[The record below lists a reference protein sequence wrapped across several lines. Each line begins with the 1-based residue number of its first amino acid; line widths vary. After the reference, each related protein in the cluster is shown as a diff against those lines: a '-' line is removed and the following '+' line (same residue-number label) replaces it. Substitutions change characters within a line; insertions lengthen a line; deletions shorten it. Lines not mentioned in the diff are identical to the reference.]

1 MEKSKSLVGGFKIIT
16 GVDISGDAELVNKLK
31 QRKFPL
37 TKFIITYLNKIPNI
51 KSSKREVI
59 LNFLR
64 LEKKPISLHE
74 IAEKYRYGVEVLRQF
89 KKSLKTK
96 PYANFHFIDK
106 LVPFINPKSALFIDK
121 STPFV
126 FVDDALASKVSKDEN
141 IFVSKQFLAFLMYQV
156 NKNNFYLLF
165 EDDSPR
171 TKKENF
177 KNEVYYVNKKFKAN
191 YLLNCKKIDK
201 QKLFKISGRVLQLLS
216 GKARMADVPV
226 NLDKIAK
233 EKLNEDYL
241 QLLKIILK
249 EGYGLEVNGNVVILK
264 RNAILLVHEYIEL
277 ILKKASRIMHMDE
290 IEKQFKKEYPDVPF
304 NPDSIRTNIC
314 VNDKI
319 FFSMGKTGM
328 YGLRIWEKTDKSIKG
343 GTIREIVEEY
353 LMKHQK
359 PVHIKEIFK
368 YVSKYRKTNQ
378 TSVHNNLMMM
388 RKENIFTF
396 YWGGFVGLTCKNYKE
411 TPARQMRQDD

>member
-1 MEKSKSLVGGFKIIT
+1 MEKSKSLVGEFKEIT

-37 TKFIITYLNKIPNI
+37 TKFIIKYLNKIPNV

-59 LNFLR
+59 LNYLK
-64 LEKKPISLHE
+64 LEKKPISLLE

-106 LVPFINPKSALFIDK
+106 LIPFINPKSSLFIDK

-126 FVDDALASKVSKDEN
+126 FIDDALASKVSKDEN

-171 TKKENF
+171 TEKESL
-177 KNEVYYVNKKFKAN
+177 KHKVYYINKKFKAN
-191 YLLNCKKIDK
+191 YLINLKKIDK
-201 QKLFKISGRVLQLLS
+201 KKLFKIVSKVIELLS
-216 GKARMADVPV
+216 GKARMEDVPV
-226 NLDKIAK
+226 NLDKVAR

-241 QLLKIILK
+241 KLLKIILK
-249 EGYGLEVNGNVVILK
+249 EGYGLELNGNIVIFK
-264 RNAILLVHEYIEL
+264 RNAILLIHEYVEL
-277 ILKKASRIMHMDE
+277 ILKKAGRIMHMDE
-290 IEKQFKKEYPDVPF
+290 IEKQFKKEYPEVPF
-304 NPDSIRTNIC
+304 NADSIRTNIC

-319 FFSMGKTGM
+319 FFSMGKTSM
-328 YGLRIWEKTDKSIKG
+328 YGLRIWEKTDKTIKG

-353 LMKHQK
+353 LMKFEK

-368 YVSKYRKTNQ
+368 HVSKYRKTNQ

-388 RKENIFTF
+388 RKQNIFTF
-396 YWGGFVGLTCKNYKE
+396 YWGGYVGLTCKKYKE
-411 TPARQMRQDD
+411 TPARQMRLED